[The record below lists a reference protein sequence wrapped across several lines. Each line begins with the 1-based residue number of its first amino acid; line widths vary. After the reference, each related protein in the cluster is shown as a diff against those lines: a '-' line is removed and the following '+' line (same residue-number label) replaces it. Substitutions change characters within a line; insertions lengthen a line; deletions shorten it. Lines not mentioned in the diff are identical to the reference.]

1 MTKTTILAF
10 AAALLAAPVL
20 ADGHATGDAAAG
32 EDAFKQCQTC
42 HVVQDDDGNTLA
54 GRNAKTGPNLY
65 GLPGRAAG
73 SVDGFRYGDSI
84 VEVGEAGT
92 TWTEADFV
100 AYVQNPKAWLEEKLG
115 GRARSKMAFR
125 LRSEEDAANVWA
137 YIASLSPEPES

>member
-1 MTKTTILAF
+1 MRATILAAIIAALNTPAF
-10 AAALLAAPVL
+10 AA
-20 ADGHATGDAAAG
+20 GHASGDAAAG
-32 EDAFKQCQTC
+32 EKVFNQCQTC
-42 HVVQDDDGNTLA
+42 HVVQDIDGNTLA

-65 GLPGRAAG
+65 GLPGRIVG

-92 TWTEADFV
+92 AWDEASFV
-100 AYVQNPKAWLEEKLG
+100 AYVQNPKAWLEEELG

-125 LRSEEDAANVWA
+125 LRSEEDAADVWA